1 MADCYVYDE
10 STYDLSVLFSSDQRD
25 FLIRD
30 NGDQVK
36 ISSLVGKI
44 VGIYFNSSFGDY
56 YGHCTSRL
64 VEIYEELAVSKG
76 DFEVVFVSLDDSNE
90 NFNSF
95 FAKMP
100 WLAIPFGETKDIM
113 KRLGKTLRV
122 WAPLLIIDSDGKIAT
137 VDGITLVLERFGV
150 DAYPFTRERFNFLKQ
165 EVEIAKRNQS
175 LSSLL
180 VSRSRDF
187 LLSCHGNY
195 QVPVSELVGKTVGLY
210 VSDSRTDSPRREFN
224 TLLLWVYNKL
234 KEKGEKFE
242 VVFISRDKHIED
254 FEQGLESMPWLALPY
269 NDNII
274 RKLLHYFD
282 IRKEFAAKLV
292 IIGPDG
298 NTLTCDAVDLIEEH
312 GIDAY
317 PFTLEKLDEL
327 EKA

>member
-1 MADCYVYDE
+1 M
-10 STYDLSVLFSSDQRD
+10 
-25 FLIRD
+25 
-30 NGDQVK
+30 
-36 ISSLVGKI
+36 
-44 VGIYFNSSFGDY
+44 
-56 YGHCTSRL
+56 
-64 VEIYEELAVSKG
+64 
-76 DFEVVFVSLDDSNE
+76 
-90 NFNSF
+90 
-95 FAKMP
+95 
-100 WLAIPFGETKDIM
+100 
-113 KRLGKTLRV
+113 
-122 WAPLLIIDSDGKIAT
+122 
-137 VDGITLVLERFGV
+137 
-150 DAYPFTRERFNFLKQ
+150 
-165 EVEIAKRNQS
+165 
-175 LSSLL
+175 
-180 VSRSRDF
+180 
-187 LLSCHGNY
+187 

-210 VSDSRTDSPRREFN
+210 FSDSRTDSPRREFY

-327 EKA
+327 EKAKQEPRTWDSLLGFADQDYVLGKNGSKVLITLILLVLNMFLFVFFIFSYDI